1 MSTQKHIP
9 SPLSHLKFPKKP
21 KGFNE
26 FFCFLFII
34 LMKKID
40 LHLKKYSKENLPPK
54 QNINNDPIKHQDMKQ
69 KKPIPSILTKIDSNI
84 NNLFKINALSEKNN
98 QEIFNKFQ
106 KDQTKNSSQSHN
118 SSRVSEYLQTEVLFQ
133 KKTIEKLGKTSRIS
147 TVRSSSS
154 NTMKNKLLYL
164 NTSQRNAKKNDRY
177 KESLIENKDKLVE
190 SLKNEAINKLFY
202 SNNEKNVMLFK
213 KEIFKESPEIYKN
226 SKYTLI
232 NSKELLDFFKY
243 SMKMSISANNFINEL
258 EFWKN
263 IEEFI
268 KEEELS
274 NRQKF
279 YQKNYKFLRNLNEKN
294 ANSINKSCEFSNTAS
309 INKSCEINKNNK
321 NCLIF

>member
-1 MSTQKHIP
+1 
-9 SPLSHLKFPKKP
+9 
-21 KGFNE
+21 
-26 FFCFLFII
+26 
-34 LMKKID
+34 MKN
-40 LHLKKYSKENLPPK
+40 YSKENLPPK
-54 QNINNDPIKHQDMKQ
+54 HNNNNEITKQNNKNN
-69 KKPIPSILTKIDSNI
+69 KPIPTILNKIDTNI
-84 NNLFKINALSEKNN
+84 NNLFRINALSEKNN
-98 QEIFNKFQ
+98 QEIFNKIQ
-106 KDQTKNSSQSHN
+106 KDQTKNSNQSHN
-118 SSRVSEYLQTEVLFQ
+118 SSRVSEYLQTEVLFHN
-133 KKTIEKLGKTSRIS
+133 KNIEKPGKTSRIS

-154 NTMKNKLLYL
+154 NMMKNKLFYL
-164 NTSQRNAKKNDRY
+164 NTSQRNTKKNYRY
-177 KESLIENKDKLVE
+177 KESLIENKDKLVD

-202 SNNEKNVMLFK
+202 SNNERNVMLFN
-213 KEIFKESPEIYKN
+213 KEIFKENPEIYKN

-243 SMKMSISANNFINEL
+243 SMKLSMSANNFISEL

-268 KEEELS
+268 KEEEIS

-294 ANSINKSCEFSNTAS
+294 AKPINKSYEFSNTSA